1 MAAQSGN
8 GFDFCGFT
16 KWRQF
21 SADTI
26 SCEKKGTAPLLNV
39 FLHSSSAECWRF
51 LGADDIPQGGSPFD
65 RKKNLTSFQLY
76 LFNEIL
82 TKCNKTDCKSRGE
95 IDWIYQHPS
104 VAMTSG
110 DWHNGKQLPVGWI
123 GNQFLTCFT
132 QRFLT
137 FEFYLTPFQPELWTC
152 LLVWIVLIVSSLTI
166 FTIYGGCATKSIVS
180 AGTSGYKSFSPW
192 FLVLSTI
199 FEKSTPVPRK
209 LQRKTFYR
217 LVFGI
222 WAVSAILFTNSY
234 TGGMISTLNAPLPEV
249 RMENW
254 NHVIRDCD
262 EAGMG
267 VSAKTINI
275 LSWMNST
282 GISKYWEDVTSIE
295 GLFEGILTPEI
306 LLLNPK
312 HGREL
317 KDLSERNKSKTTDEI
332 DELIRKEVLKCGK
345 TLWISGSDE
354 VLSEYEYLL
363 RNYPRNRWKKSR
375 DMLTPISSRLMFE
388 RLDKSSVPKHFQSL
402 IETGIWRRLEEEKRA
417 RDLSLRVA
425 PAELE
430 DILRQ
435 HPDIADVAVI
445 GIPHEK
451 LGGAPRAYVMPK
463 AKN

>member
-1 MAAQSGN
+1 M
-8 GFDFCGFT
+8 
-16 KWRQF
+16 
-21 SADTI
+21 
-26 SCEKKGTAPLLNV
+26 
-39 FLHSSSAECWRF
+39 
-51 LGADDIPQGGSPFD
+51 
-65 RKKNLTSFQLY
+65 TSFQLY

-295 GLFEGILTPEI
+295 VGIDNRLENPYELENCLRLLSPAQQRHYDYLACCHPLIYPPTSSLT
-306 LLLNPK
+306 
-312 HGREL
+312 
-317 KDLSERNKSKTTDEI
+317 LSQTYI
-332 DELIRKEVLKCGK
+332 
-345 TLWISGSDE
+345 
-354 VLSEYEYLL
+354 
-363 RNYPRNRWKKSR
+363 
-375 DMLTPISSRLMFE
+375 
-388 RLDKSSVPKHFQSL
+388 QSL
-402 IETGIWRRLEEEKRA
+402 KFNWI
-417 RDLSLRVA
+417 RDYSK
-425 PAELE
+425 E
-430 DILRQ
+430 
-435 HPDIADVAVI
+435 
-445 GIPHEK
+445 
-451 LGGAPRAYVMPK
+451 Y
-463 AKN
+463 